1 MQVPRSFALREKYV
15 RLIGNWFWQ
24 NLGEKATTLQM
35 QSWRQLIQGGF
46 ISLENNERVV
56 LERLAEQPTLVLL
69 AYYVAEIQQPSSAGR
84 GIYAQLPFS
93 CLIDV

>member
-1 MQVPRSFALREKYV
+1 MQLPRSFASRGKYV
-15 RLIGNWFWQ
+15 RLIGNRFWQ
-24 NLGEKATTLQM
+24 NLGEKAAVLLM

-46 ISLENNERVV
+46 IPLENNERVV
-56 LERLAEQPTLVLL
+56 LERLTEQPTLILV

-93 CLIDV
+93 YLIDV